1 MNAWA
6 LAAVVFLTC
15 AAYMALAC
23 RLAWGFWYYVVAAK
37 NPIGKTALT
46 GIAALY
52 LFCATV
58 IALAEYG
65 I

>member
-1 MNAWA
+1 MNSW
-6 LAAVVFLTC
+6 LLIVAVLLIA
-15 AAYMALAC
+15 AAYMTLVC

-37 NPIGKTALT
+37 KPIGKTALT

-52 LFCATV
+52 LFCAAV
-58 IALAEYG
+58 IALAENG